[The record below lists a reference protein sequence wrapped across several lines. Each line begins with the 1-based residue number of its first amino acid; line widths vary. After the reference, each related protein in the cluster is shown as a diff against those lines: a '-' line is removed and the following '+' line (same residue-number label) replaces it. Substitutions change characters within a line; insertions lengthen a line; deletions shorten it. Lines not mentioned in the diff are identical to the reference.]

1 MPLRVLDLFSGIG
14 AFSLGLERAGMRIVE
29 AGGAHPADQG
39 LTETLTRDGYTAAG
53 KRRLVEFWREAAR
66 REKATNAR

>member
-1 MPLRVLDLFSGIG
+1 MNEADFADFL
-14 AFSLGLERAGMRIVE
+14 AEIVE
-29 AGGAHPADQG
+29 AGGAHPADKG